1 MIEESVTLRHKQ
13 TYNNTATLK
22 KFYLELQLAYIGSE
36 FMSEDPRNAKMK
48 KEKSLVK
55 YKGCFR
61 LRKQEEV
68 LSFIL
73 GS

>member
-1 MIEESVTLRHKQ
+1 MIEESITLRNKQ
-13 TYNNTATLK
+13 TYHETITPKN
-22 KFYLELQLAYIGSE
+22 FYLELQLAYIGSE
-36 FMSEDPRNAKMK
+36 FISEDPRNAKMK

-55 YKGCFR
+55 YKDCFR

-73 GS
+73 SS

>member
-1 MIEESVTLRHKQ
+1 MIEESITLRNKQ
-13 TYNNTATLK
+13 TYHETITPK
-22 KFYLELQLAYIGSE
+22 KFYLELQFAYIGSE
-36 FMSEDPRNAKMK
+36 FISEDPRNAKMK

-55 YKGCFR
+55 YKDFR